1 MLVALN
7 HRDGQLLS
15 LSFIGD
21 PTYAVYENA
30 HAPVQT
36 LDMDSMAAMTDNE
49 EKIRLAFEAAQLKKD
64 AEDLD
69 NIVNPKEKKPAPADG
84 GDSEEDSDSE
94 EGDEESEE
102 GDVDDEGGD
111 DEGL

>member
-7 HRDGQLLS
+7 HRDGKLLS

-21 PTYAVYENA
+21 PTYATYENA
-30 HAPVQT
+30 HAPVET
-36 LDMDSMAAMTDNE
+36 LDMDSMAAMTANE
-49 EKIRLAFEAAQLKKD
+49 EKIRQAFEQAQLKKD
-64 AEDLD
+64 AEDLE
-69 NIVNPKEKKPAPADG
+69 NIVNPKEKKPAAEG
-84 GDSEEDSDSE
+84 EESEESEEEDSD
-94 EGDEESEE
+94 DAESEE